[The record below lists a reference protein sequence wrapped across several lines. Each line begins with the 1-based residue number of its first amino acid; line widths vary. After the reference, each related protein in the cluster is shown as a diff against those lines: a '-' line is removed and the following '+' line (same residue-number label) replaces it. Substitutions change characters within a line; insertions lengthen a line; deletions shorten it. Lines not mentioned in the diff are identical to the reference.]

1 MSFDFQSFSWI
12 ELIGLVAS
20 CMLIATFWMKTLVSL
35 RAMAITTSAV
45 FVIYGYFA
53 EVTSLIILHS
63 ALFLLNSIRVWQHF
77 LASKRFRTSGK
88 DVAELKALIPF
99 MNRKLL
105 ASGTVLFLKGDRA
118 TKIFYLSQGS
128 IDIPEVGKT
137 LNAGTLFG
145 EVGLFTPDQKR
156 TASAVCAETCEIFVI
171 HYRDIVRQCLKDPA
185 FGLFLT
191 GLIAGRMAENQE
203 PWVLKSETSKIDSF

>member
-35 RAMAITTSAV
+35 RAMAITTSAA

-63 ALFLLNSIRVWQHF
+63 ILFLLNSIRVWQHF

-118 TKIFYLSQGS
+118 TKIFYLS
-128 IDIPEVGKT
+128 
-137 LNAGTLFG
+137 
-145 EVGLFTPDQKR
+145 
-156 TASAVCAETCEIFVI
+156 
-171 HYRDIVRQCLKDPA
+171 
-185 FGLFLT
+185 
-191 GLIAGRMAENQE
+191 
-203 PWVLKSETSKIDSF
+203 